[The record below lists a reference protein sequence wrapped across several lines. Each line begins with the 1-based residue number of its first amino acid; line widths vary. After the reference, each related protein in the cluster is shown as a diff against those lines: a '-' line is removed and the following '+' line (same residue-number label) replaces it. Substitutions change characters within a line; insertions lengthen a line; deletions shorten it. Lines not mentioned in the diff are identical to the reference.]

1 MPHAPATRAPIRPS
15 PPSGPAR
22 GLRGQRRGAPLALQ
36 RPPSRHRDLAIDIPE
51 DFRHPRHARAPRLPL
66 ELRRAYTSCL
76 VVQKW
81 FAPPCSNGVS
91 HHSSSWYKLTWRDV
105 SLTVSTRPSKSTLE
119 GTRPGPRRVPAH
131 TEGLPHLEASLRP
144 PWPPTWIWLK
154 LVSPSHLE
162 TADECTYL
170 GLLARTATPPP
181 CYRAPIGELSL
192 KAVSRETLKKPAR
205 TTKRPLFTLNLHHKS
220 SAKTTNFKA

>member
-1 MPHAPATRAPIRPS
+1 MRRRAPPALGRRRPS
-15 PPSGPAR
+15 RMCYPYREQEENP
-22 GLRGQRRGAPLALQ
+22 
-36 RPPSRHRDLAIDIPE
+36 
-51 DFRHPRHARAPRLPL
+51 
-66 ELRRAYTSCL
+66 
-76 VVQKW
+76 
-81 FAPPCSNGVS
+81 
-91 HHSSSWYKLTWRDV
+91 SSWPSLTKCKEHALVLDV
-105 SLTVSTRPSKSTLE
+105 SPS
-119 GTRPGPRRVPAH
+119 H

-181 CYRAPIGELSL
+181 CYREAIRELSPKRL
-192 KAVSRETLKKPAR
+192 LRETLKKPAR
-205 TTKRPLFTLNLHHKS
+205 TPKRPLFTLNLHQKS

>member
-1 MPHAPATRAPIRPS
+1 MHTVDRMRRRAPLRKAGAVRQGCVIPKPGNRKKT
-15 PPSGPAR
+15 PAA
-22 GLRGQRRGAPLALQ
+22 GLRYQMQ
-36 RPPSRHRDLAIDIPE
+36 
-51 DFRHPRHARAPRLPL
+51 
-66 ELRRAYTSCL
+66 
-76 VVQKW
+76 
-81 FAPPCSNGVS
+81 
-91 HHSSSWYKLTWRDV
+91 
-105 SLTVSTRPSKSTLE
+105 

-192 KAVSRETLKKPAR
+192 QSVSRETLKKPAR
-205 TTKRPLFTLNLHHKS
+205 NPKRPLFTLNLHQKS

>member
-1 MPHAPATRAPIRPS
+1 MPYEQCTRSIECAV
-15 PPSGPAR
+15 A
-22 GLRGQRRGAPLALQ
+22 
-36 RPPSRHRDLAIDIPE
+36 
-51 DFRHPRHARAPRLPL
+51 
-66 ELRRAYTSCL
+66 
-76 VVQKW
+76 
-81 FAPPCSNGVS
+81 
-91 HHSSSWYKLTWRDV
+91 HHSARQAPSVKDVLSQSPGTGRNPSSWP
-105 SLTVSTRPSKSTLE
+105 SLTKCKEP
-119 GTRPGPRRVPAH
+119 RPGPRRVLAH

-181 CYRAPIGELSL
+181 CYRGPIGDLSL
-192 KAVSRETLKKPAR
+192 KAVSRETLKNTVR
-205 TTKRPLFTLNLHHKS
+205 TPKRPLFALNLHQKS

>member
-1 MPHAPATRAPIRPS
+1 MPYEQCTRSIECAV
-15 PPSGPAR
+15 A
-22 GLRGQRRGAPLALQ
+22 
-36 RPPSRHRDLAIDIPE
+36 
-51 DFRHPRHARAPRLPL
+51 
-66 ELRRAYTSCL
+66 
-76 VVQKW
+76 
-81 FAPPCSNGVS
+81 
-91 HHSSSWYKLTWRDV
+91 HHSARQAPSVKDV
-105 SLTVSTRPSKSTLE
+105 LSQSPGTGRKPQQLAFANQME

-205 TTKRPLFTLNLHHKS
+205 TPKRPLFTLNLHQKL

>member
-1 MPHAPATRAPIRPS
+1 MPYEQCTRSIECAV
-15 PPSGPAR
+15 A
-22 GLRGQRRGAPLALQ
+22 
-36 RPPSRHRDLAIDIPE
+36 
-51 DFRHPRHARAPRLPL
+51 
-66 ELRRAYTSCL
+66 
-76 VVQKW
+76 
-81 FAPPCSNGVS
+81 
-91 HHSSSWYKLTWRDV
+91 HHSARQAPSVKDV
-105 SLTVSTRPSKSTLE
+105 LSQSPGTGRKPQQLAFANQME

-181 CYRAPIGELSL
+181 CYREAISGNCPSKRSL
-192 KAVSRETLKKPAR
+192 RKPSRTSPEPQKTPFHTKPTPEVVS
-205 TTKRPLFTLNLHHKS
+205 
-220 SAKTTNFKA
+220 